1 MSLHI
6 LDQAIIASLAPMFE
20 EAASKGLWFFHH
32 SPDGEEIWC
41 SPEYLRLQQS
51 KGLLIMSPEHW
62 ELRNPVG
69 YMKKLIANAHGIVDE
84 YNQMAKRLGFEETLE
99 LISHSSNKADAR

>member
-1 MSLHI
+1 MSVHV

-20 EAASKGLWFFHH
+20 EATSKGLWFFHQ
-32 SPDGEEIWC
+32 SVDGEEIWC
-41 SPEYLRLQQS
+41 SPEYLRLKQS
-51 KGLLIMSPEHW
+51 KGELILAPEHW

-69 YMKKLIANAHGIVDE
+69 YMKKLIADAHAIVKE
-84 YNQMAKRLGFEETLE
+84 YNEMAKRLGFEETLE